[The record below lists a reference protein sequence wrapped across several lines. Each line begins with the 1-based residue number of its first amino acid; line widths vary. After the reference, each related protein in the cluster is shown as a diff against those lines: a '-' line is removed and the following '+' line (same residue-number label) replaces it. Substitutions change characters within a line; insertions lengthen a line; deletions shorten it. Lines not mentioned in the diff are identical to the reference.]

1 MNTIEQ
7 SITYYPVAN
16 NWRKLKPIF
25 ESQYISEFCRAQL
38 WDMYEERA
46 EQNNWTDRLIATLQ
60 NPLSRPKDLNISDW
74 RCDRRGRP
82 PEWHDYVVY
91 RACHYMGR
99 VYHEVISMVE
109 PNECWSLVKSQAHT
123 TCWNRRRNIL
133 FDPQFQALGISA
145 RETFNRATVNPAACE
160 KQPVEH
166 APA

>member
-7 SITYYPVAN
+7 SIRYYPIAK

-25 ESQYISEFCRAQL
+25 ESQYISEFWRDQL
-38 WDMYEERA
+38 WNMA
-46 EQNNWTDRLIATLQ
+46 EQHNWTGRLVTLQ
-60 NPLSRPKDLNISDW
+60 NPLSRPKDFDISDW
-74 RCDRRGRP
+74 RFDRRGRP

-133 FDPQFQALGISA
+133 FDPQFQALGIAA
-145 RETFNRATVNPAACE
+145 REAFNLATANPTACE
-160 KQPVEH
+160 TQGVEH